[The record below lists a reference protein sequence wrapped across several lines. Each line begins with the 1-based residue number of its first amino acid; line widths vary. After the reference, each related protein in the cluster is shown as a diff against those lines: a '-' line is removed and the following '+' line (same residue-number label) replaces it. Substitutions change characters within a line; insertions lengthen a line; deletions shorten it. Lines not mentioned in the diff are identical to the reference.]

1 MGVGMCLTVSAK
13 DADAALAVLREQGED
28 AYVLGE
34 IVRGERRIE
43 LC

>member
-1 MGVGMCLTVSAK
+1 MGVGMTLTVSAAT
-13 DADAALAVLREQGED
+13 ADAALDALRANGCD

-34 IVRGERRIE
+34 IVQGEDKVV

>member
-13 DADAALAVLREQGED
+13 DADAALAILREQGED
-28 AYVLGE
+28 AYRLGE
-34 IVRGERRIE
+34 IVRGEQKVE